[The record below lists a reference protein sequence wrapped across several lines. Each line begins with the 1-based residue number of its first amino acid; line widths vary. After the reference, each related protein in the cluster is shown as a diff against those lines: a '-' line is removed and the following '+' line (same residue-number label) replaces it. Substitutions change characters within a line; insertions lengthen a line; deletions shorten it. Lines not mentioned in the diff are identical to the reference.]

1 MTKTFC
7 DICKEETNEPV
18 YIAVKAEGR
27 LKAILSARVYD
38 DTEFELCPVCAA
50 EMLKKAFN
58 GNVIPM
64 NY

>member
-7 DICKEETNEPV
+7 DICKKETHRPV

-27 LKAILSARVYD
+27 IKEILSDNRVY
-38 DTEFELCPVCAA
+38 DTEFELCPGCAA

-64 NY
+64 E

>member
-7 DICKEETNEPV
+7 DICKEETNDPV

-27 LKAILSARVYD
+27 LKEILSEERYY
-38 DTEFELCPVCAA
+38 DTEFEVCPGCAVK
-50 EMLKKAFN
+50 MLKKAFN
-58 GNVIPM
+58 GNVIPT